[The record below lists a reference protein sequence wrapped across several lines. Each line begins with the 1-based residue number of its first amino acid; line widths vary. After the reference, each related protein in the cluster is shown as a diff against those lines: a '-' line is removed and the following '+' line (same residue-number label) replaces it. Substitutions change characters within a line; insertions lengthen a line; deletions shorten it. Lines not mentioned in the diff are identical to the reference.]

1 LGFVPL
7 KVTTRAE
14 PLGKEHDDED
24 SLRGPGAV
32 KSGLIWVFGLF
43 RAISAMGNCRVAA
56 CFLQVRPFFKNASK
70 NSEPFPDCCGHC
82 WQERLQTVQSE
93 QFVVDFSQHGRQL
106 VRMAGKSRAKWFLRS
121 VDSQP
126 EKLVQVNSKI
136 AQENTR
142 L

>member
-1 LGFVPL
+1 MRLFAIPQELVKPL
-7 KVTTRAE
+7 PRRFW
-14 PLGKEHDDED
+14 
-24 SLRGPGAV
+24 LRLAA
-32 KSGLIWVFGLF
+32 GLVRIDQRDGSI
-43 RAISAMGNCRVAA
+43 RAISN
-56 CFLQVRPFFKNASK
+56 NASK

-82 WQERLQTVQSE
+82 GQGRLQTVQSG
-93 QFVVDFSQHGRQL
+93 QFVVHSCPHGRKL
-106 VRMAGKSRAKWFLRS
+106 VRLAGRSRAKWFLRS